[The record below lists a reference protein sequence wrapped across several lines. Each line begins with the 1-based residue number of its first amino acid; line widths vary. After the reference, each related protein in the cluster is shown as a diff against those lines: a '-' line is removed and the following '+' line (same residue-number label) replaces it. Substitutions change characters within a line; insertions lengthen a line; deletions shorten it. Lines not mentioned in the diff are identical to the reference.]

1 MLKARLGLVVPCRHD
16 VIRQGSSHTHTFL
29 LVNGEA
35 VTLHF
40 DVRLQL
46 LLDVLHLGQRL
57 IRVGQL
63 QLEQLDALLQL
74 GHLLSELAVRRVVTS
89 LDFWSLYSVAHQ
101 TFTSLRWLLFPCMAA
116 RSLGQYWIGR
126 PAANTGERG
135 GRKLVREGKLQLSLD
150 LLASLVSA
158 SFKGDALAWI
168 LLLTLSMYLS
178 ISAISCN

>member
-46 LLDVLHLGQRL
+46 LLDVLHLAQRL

-63 QLEQLDALLQL
+63 ELEQLDALLSSATSSVSLPWGESLQASTSGLCTQL
-74 GHLLSELAVRRVVTS
+74 LIKLS
-89 LDFWSLYSVAHQ
+89 AH
-101 TFTSLRWLLFPCMAA
+101 
-116 RSLGQYWIGR
+116 
-126 PAANTGERG
+126 
-135 GRKLVREGKLQLSLD
+135 
-150 LLASLVSA
+150 
-158 SFKGDALAWI
+158 
-168 LLLTLSMYLS
+168 
-178 ISAISCN
+178 

>member
-1 MLKARLGLVVPCRHD
+1 MVRVRAGLVVPCSHD

-29 LVNGEA
+29 LVNQEA
-35 VTLHF
+35 VALHF

-46 LLDVLHLGQRL
+46 LLDVLHLAQRL

-63 QLEQLDALLQL
+63 ELEQLDALLQL
-74 GHLLSELAVRRVVTS
+74 GHLLSEFAVRRVVTS
-89 LDFWSLYSVAHQ
+89 LYFWSLYSVAHQ
-101 TFTSLRWLLFPCMAA
+101 TFSSLSWSLLLLFPCLA
-116 RSLGQYWIGR
+116 RSLGQYWLASSR
-126 PAANTGERG
+126 HWDWG
-135 GRKLVREGKLQLSLD
+135 GRKLYYEGKLQLSLD